1 MRTDRFPLLAS
12 LALSLIVVACAPTAS
27 HEPSTS
33 PASPGVSPAIAAS
46 ATPRPTP
53 APTVTPVA
61 PPTMGRIAAG
71 YVHACAITETGGVTC
86 WGSGDPGSGSG
97 DANAV
102 PVDVP
107 GLESGVNAISAGGF
121 HTCALTS
128 GGGVKCWGSNEYGQ
142 LGDGTRSDSDI
153 PVDVEGL
160 ASGVSAISVG
170 WSHTCALTAVG
181 GVKCWGNNVWGWL
194 GNGTQTDSSVPV
206 DVVGLGSGV
215 SAVAA
220 GVLHTCAI
228 ASGGK
233 VMCWG
238 HGQADDPDLAH
249 STVPVPVPGLP
260 SGVTAISAGNDET
273 CALTRDGDVW
283 CWGPSYAFPQGG
295 DQADRS
301 SRVDVSGLAGGV
313 SAIAVGE
320 AHSCALTGLGGAA
333 CWGNDSHGELGV
345 GVTSTRS
352 VAIPAE
358 VSGLDGDV
366 TAIAV
371 GGRHTCA
378 LTTTGIR
385 CWGSN
390 DHGQLGVRMPCSS
403 ISVPV
408 EVGGVAPP
416 PRGAPPSGLIAHAK
430 GPTDVVLR
438 YDHGPDIGV
447 SELGGEQFSPG
458 PEFTLYGDGTVI
470 FRSTSGEAPQADGR
484 IVRGQPFRTA
494 RLDEADAQA
503 LLRYA
508 LEEGGLT
515 DACERYETNDTDVSD
530 SHTLTVRAG
539 GLVKRIDVGGPSP
552 LGPLLEELGAYTPAP
567 GMAAPVYAP
576 ERYWATLFEAAP
588 AIEIGLIPKPSEVG
602 SAPWPWPGLT
612 PADFS
617 GRDEGGWIG
626 YPRRVM
632 SSDEASVLDL
642 SADGGVVQRVYIV
655 GPDDKTIYYFSLWPM
670 APDEPR

>member
-1 MRTDRFPLLAS
+1 MRTDRLPLLPS
-12 LALSLIVVACAPTAS
+12 LAISLLMVACAPTAS
-27 HEPSTS
+27 PVPSTTSAPPSAS
-33 PASPGVSPAIAAS
+33 PAAAS
-46 ATPRPTP
+46 PTPGPTP
-53 APTVTPVA
+53 APTATPVA
-61 PPTMGRIAAG
+61 PPAMGRIAAG
-71 YVHACAITETGGVTC
+71 YVHTCAITESGGVTC
-86 WGSGDPGSGSG
+86 WGSSDFGSGSG
-97 DANAV
+97 AASAV

-107 GLESGVNAISAGGF
+107 GLASGITAIAAGGA

-128 GGGVKCWGSNEYGQ
+128 GGGVNCWGSNEYGQ
-142 LGDGTRSDSDI
+142 LGDRTTSDSDI
-153 PVDVEGL
+153 PVDVAGL
-160 ASGVSAISVG
+160 ASGVTAISVG
-170 WSHTCALTAVG
+170 WSHTCALTVGG

-194 GNGTQTDSSVPV
+194 GNGTQTESSVPV

-215 SAVAA
+215 SAVVA
-220 GVLHTCAI
+220 GTLHTCALS
-228 ASGGK
+228 SGGR

-238 HGQADDPDLAH
+238 HGQADDPDLPYSA
-249 STVPVPVPGLP
+249 VPVEVGGLP
-260 SGVTAISAGNDET
+260 SGVTAISAGNDRT
-273 CALTRDGDVW
+273 CALTGAGDVW
-283 CWGPSYAFPQGG
+283 CWGASYGLPPGG
-295 DQADRS
+295 DQSDRF

-313 SAIAVGE
+313 SAIAVGDGH
-320 AHSCALTGLGGAA
+320 ACVLTGLGRAA
-333 CWGNDSHGELGV
+333 CWGNDSHGERGV
-345 GVTSTRS
+345 GVTSGSS

-358 VSGLDGDV
+358 VSGLEGDV

-403 ISVPV
+403 ISMPV
-408 EVGGVAPP
+408 EVGGVVPP
-416 PRGAPPSGLIAHAK
+416 PRSAPPSGSIAHAM

-438 YDHGPDIGV
+438 YDHGPDIGL

-470 FRSTSGEAPQADGR
+470 FRNSSGSAPPADGP
-484 IVRGQPFRTA
+484 IVRGQPFLIVRP
-494 RLDEADAQA
+494 DDADIQA

-508 LEEGGLT
+508 LGEGGLT

-552 LGPLLEELGAYTPAP
+552 LGPILQELGAFDPGPGTATRVWAP
-567 GMAAPVYAP
+567 D
-576 ERYWATLFEAAP
+576 RYWGTLFEAAP
-588 AIEIGLIPKPSEVG
+588 GIEIGLIPKPSEVG

-626 YPRRVM
+626 HPRRVM
-632 SSDEASVLDL
+632 SSAEASVLNL
-642 SADGGVVQRVYIV
+642 SDDGGVVQRIYIV

-670 APDEPR
+670 APDESR